1 MITTANTVHLI
12 YLLPSRCRVVCC
24 HSPCILSGAVSAQ
37 ALVSAGEE
45 ELSRADVDQD
55 EPDGNEIAAA
65 AVRDS
70 HVTPRRQQQR
80 VETHQAP
87 HDKGFDFSNPHAMAD
102 LLAVSQRARA
112 ALQCGTGMVFE
123 MESLGGVLMQ
133 VLRPSNPLYDMIS
146 LSPSET
152 PPQLTIAFMIMNTR
166 RAQLMQAAYLTSAS
180 HFNSCFSASK
190 LAASMCKCA
199 FHTHPHTQLQQ
210 QQQQPQLNPTP
221 PNNTPAQ

>member
-1 MITTANTVHLI
+1 M
-12 YLLPSRCRVVCC
+12 
-24 HSPCILSGAVSAQ
+24 SPCILSGAVSAQ

-152 PPQLTIAFMIMNTR
+152 PPQLTIAFMIMNTK

-190 LAASMCKCA
+190 LAASMCKFA
-199 FHTHPHTQLQQ
+199 FLTYPHTQLH
-210 QQQQPQLNPTP
+210 QQQPQLNPTP
-221 PNNTPAQ
+221 LNNTSAQ